1 MYCNLHPNL
10 PIRINGIGP
19 SWTETGIVPQAII
32 DAVGREAVQS
42 PDVVARS
49 VINLMAGK
57 AHGEFIFSDRG
68 KFWDLENGPRGLNAY
83 AMKMIGD
90 EYEPEEDAVEK
101 LRKAAEAAE
110 QKKPEENVTSA

>member
-1 MYCNLHPNL
+1 MYCNLSPDL

-19 SWTETGIVPQAII
+19 SWTETGIVPQSII

-49 VINLMAGK
+49 VLNLMASK
-57 AHGEFIFSDRG
+57 AHGEFIYSDRG

-83 AMKMIGD
+83 AKNMIGD
-90 EYEPEEDAVEK
+90 VYVSEQDAVEK
-101 LRKAAEAAE
+101 LRASAAGAKD
-110 QKKPEENVTSA
+110 QKTPA

>member
-1 MYCNLHPNL
+1 MYCNLSPEL

-19 SWTETGIVPQAII
+19 SWTETGIVSQSVIDTIGRDAI
-32 DAVGREAVQS
+32 QS

-49 VINLMAGK
+49 VLNLMAGPGK

-83 AMKMIGD
+83 ARNMIGD
-90 EYEPEEDAVEK
+90 EYVPEESAVEQLK
-101 LRKAAEAAE
+101 ARVRSSAAKAAG
-110 QKKPEENVTSA
+110 Q